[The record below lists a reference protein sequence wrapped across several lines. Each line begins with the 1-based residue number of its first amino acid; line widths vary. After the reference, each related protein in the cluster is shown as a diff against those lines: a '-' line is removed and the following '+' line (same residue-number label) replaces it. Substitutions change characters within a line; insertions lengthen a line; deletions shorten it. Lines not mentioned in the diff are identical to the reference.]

1 MRRRLAVSSSRK
13 GWRRLKFG
21 EVVRLVTERCDPV
34 VAGIERFVGLEHLEP
49 GSLRVRSW
57 GAVASGTTFT
67 SRFRQGQLLFGKR
80 RAYQRKVAVADFDG
94 VCSGDIYVLE
104 SRDPMTLQPE
114 LLPFLCQTDGFFEH
128 AVGTSA
134 GSLSPRTNWTR
145 LAEYEFALPP
155 VEEQHRLA
163 TEMWALESARSDVY
177 DARLAGERFLEVLRW
192 DLCTGKSVRG
202 TRRDT
207 TGWEHARLPGVTSIP
222 QDWSITRVAE
232 VARLESGHT
241 PSRSKSEYW
250 HGGIPWISLADTQ
263 QLDTPSIS
271 ETQEDIAQLGV
282 ENSSARVLPA
292 GTVVLSRTAMIG
304 FTSIMSRPMATS
316 QDFANFVC
324 GDALD
329 PRFLFWLFMG
339 MKEFFDYSA
348 VGSSNVKT
356 IYMPFFQNMQI
367 ALPPRHVQEE
377 IAERLGVVRAKLD
390 ALREREV
397 AHAQF
402 LATLR
407 ESRIGG
413 AQ

>member
-1 MRRRLAVSSSRK
+1 MSRSGS
-13 GWRRLKFG
+13 GWRLVKFG
-21 EVVRLVTERCDPV
+21 AIAECINDRVDDPAAAGVERY
-34 VAGIERFVGLEHLEP
+34 VGLEHLETD
-49 GSLRVRSW
+49 SLRIRRW
-57 GAVASGTTFT
+57 GTPDQVESTKL
-67 SRFRQGQLLFGKR
+67 RFRPGDIIFGKR
-80 RAYQRKVAVADFDG
+80 RAYQRKLGVADFKG
-94 VCSGDIYVLE
+94 ICSAHAMVLRARRE
-104 SRDPMTLQPE
+104 SVEPKF
-114 LLPFLCQTDGFFEH
+114 LPFFMLSNVFMDR
-128 AVGTSA
+128 ALSISV
-134 GSLSPRTNWTR
+134 GSLSPTISWRT
-145 LAEYEFALPP
+145 LAEEEFAIPP
-155 VEEQHRLA
+155 VEEQKRLA
-163 TEMWALESARSDVY
+163 TEMWALESARSDLH

-192 DLCTGKSVRG
+192 DLCTGKSARG

-222 QDWSITRVAE
+222 QDWSITRLAE

-263 QLDTPSIS
+263 RLDTPSIS
-271 ETQEDIAQLGV
+271 ETHEDIAQLGV

-367 ALPPRHVQEE
+367 ALPPRYVQEE
-377 IAERLGVVRAKLD
+377 IAERLGVVRAKLN
-390 ALREREV
+390 ALREREA

-402 LATLR
+402 LAILR